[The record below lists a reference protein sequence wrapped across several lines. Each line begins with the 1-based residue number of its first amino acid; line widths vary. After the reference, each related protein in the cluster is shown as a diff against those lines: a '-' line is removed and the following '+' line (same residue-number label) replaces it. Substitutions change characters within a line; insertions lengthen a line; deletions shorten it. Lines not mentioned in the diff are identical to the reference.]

1 VIRRPSQG
9 GRAGVNRTDT
19 VISHI
24 HEREI
29 GMAYEVPATTTRPG
43 RPTVVTAAVACLFVL
58 AGVQLI
64 SAIVTVISY
73 GPMLDAAR
81 DYAGG
86 TSEGDTIVAT
96 LQIGRY
102 GGLAIAALFAIGYAV
117 LGIFTNRG
125 KNPARI
131 VAWVVLGIGLCCNA
145 GSLVSTALGGAL
157 SPGGNAN
164 SNSSIDPEEL
174 QRRMEAALPG
184 WANAVSYILLTVSLI
199 AALSAIILLALPAA
213 NEFFRKVEPVWEPPV
228 PGAVYPAGAA
238 AGPAMA
244 TPADMPPPAAAPAPA
259 EMPPPA
265 PAADAAPPARPDG
278 TAPAGAEEPVKP
290 TNLEKPADS
299 NQPPGGFTPP
309 A

>member
-1 VIRRPSQG
+1 
-9 GRAGVNRTDT
+9 
-19 VISHI
+19 
-24 HEREI
+24 
-29 GMAYEVPATTTRPG
+29 MAYEVPANTRPG
-43 RPTVVTAAVACLFVL
+43 RPPVVSAAVACLFVL
-58 AGVQLI
+58 AAVQLI

-86 TSEGDTIVAT
+86 TTEGDTIVTT
-96 LQIGRY
+96 LQIGRF
-102 GGLAIAALFAIGYAV
+102 GGLAIAVLFAIGYAV

-145 GSLVSTALGGAL
+145 GSLVSTAVGGVLG
-157 SPGGNAN
+157 PGGNAN

-174 QRRMEAALPG
+174 QRRMQAALPG
-184 WANAVSYILLTVSLI
+184 WANAVSYILLAVSLA
-199 AALSAIILLALPAA
+199 AALAAIILLALPAA

-228 PGAVYPAGAA
+228 PGAVYPAGPVGPAGPV
-238 AGPAMA
+238 AGPAGPAAGAGMA
-244 TPADMPPPAAAPAPA
+244 TPADMPPPAAATPPVG
-259 EMPPPA
+259 MPPPA
-265 PAADAAPPARPDG
+265 GATPPADL
-278 TAPAGAEEPVKP
+278 PAGPGKP
-290 TNLEKPADS
+290 TSLEKPADS

>member
-1 VIRRPSQG
+1 MG
-9 GRAGVNRTDT
+9 
-19 VISHI
+19 
-24 HEREI
+24 
-29 GMAYEVPATTTRPG
+29 YEVPATRPG

-86 TSEGDTIVAT
+86 TTEGDTIVAT

-102 GGLAIAALFAIGYAV
+102 GGLAIASLFAIGYTV
-117 LGIFTNRG
+117 LGIFTSRV

-145 GSLVSTALGGAL
+145 GSLASTAFSGVLGA
-157 SPGGNAN
+157 GGNAN
-164 SNSSIDPEEL
+164 SNSSIDPDEL
-174 QRRMEAALPG
+174 QRRMEDALPG
-184 WANAVSYILLTVSLI
+184 WANAASYVLLAVSLL
-199 AALSAIILLALPAA
+199 AALAAIILLALPAA

-228 PGAVYPAGAA
+228 PGAVYPAGPAA
-238 AGPAMA
+238 AGPAG
-244 TPADMPPPAAAPAPA
+244 PAAPPSAAAPPPAAAPPA
-259 EMPPPA
+259 TQ
-265 PAADAAPPARPDG
+265 PDG
-278 TAPAGAEEPVKP
+278 TAPVGPEEPVKP
-290 TNLEKPADS
+290 NLEKPADS